1 MSSARTRGTTPD
13 LFSHAPA
20 REPSSPSQ
28 NPPSASLVIA
38 KAVNN
43 LASPQHVLP
52 KNLAAAVKHLTD
64 QELDNYFPQ
73 FSMNR
78 SGAATDHQNKFRTS
92 GGSKLALVR
101 SRVVR
106 STPYV
111 QRSKQV

>member
-43 LASPQHVLP
+43 LASPHTFCRRILP
-52 KNLAAAVKHLTD
+52 
-64 QELDNYFPQ
+64 PQ
-73 FSMNR
+73 LNTLPIKS
-78 SGAATDHQNKFRTS
+78 
-92 GGSKLALVR
+92 
-101 SRVVR
+101 
-106 STPYV
+106 
-111 QRSKQV
+111 